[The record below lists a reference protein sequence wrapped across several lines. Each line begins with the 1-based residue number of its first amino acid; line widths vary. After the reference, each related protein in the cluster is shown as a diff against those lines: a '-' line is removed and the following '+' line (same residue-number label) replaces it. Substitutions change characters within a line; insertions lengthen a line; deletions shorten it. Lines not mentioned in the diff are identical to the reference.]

1 MIVDDHEMIRHGMA
15 MLINME
21 PDLEVC
27 CDAGDGPE
35 ALDVIKNSVDVLL
48 LDVTLKTVSG
58 LEIVKSILH
67 QFPFYLSC
75 SFPCMMN
82 QFMRKGRCV
91 QARVAMS

>member
-35 ALDVIKNSVDVLL
+35 ALDVIKKNSVDVLL

-58 LEIVKSILH
+58 LEIVKEYPTSI
-67 QFPFYLSC
+67 
-75 SFPCMMN
+75 SFFTCLVR
-82 QFMRKGRCV
+82 FH
-91 QARVAMS
+91 A